1 MFFPFGNRLFQ
12 KSSRLHERSL
22 NKQGDCTMTV
32 LEKEGIAL
40 EVLDKNRVATP
51 CSGQPWARLWDQF
64 WEFCVFMSC
73 WCRFWHRF
81 RYHVWCLLGDFRVT
95 FWRRRSLLEGYLDF
109 VEFAVSLT
117 RELQFR
123 GLEGSRGDQHSLF
136 FRLFFG
142 RWFWDRLV
150 LDFGFILGGF
160 LGPKTYRHQCKI
172 WTCFL
177 EAQKR
182 DRSGWSSTARAL
194 DPSQVT

>member
-1 MFFPFGNRLFQ
+1 MFNFVTFGLILGTKSVTFVISSFLGIPMFFPFGNRLFQ

-81 RYHVWCLLGDFRVT
+81 RYHV
-95 FWRRRSLLEGYLDF
+95 
-109 VEFAVSLT
+109 
-117 RELQFR
+117 
-123 GLEGSRGDQHSLF
+123 
-136 FRLFFG
+136 
-142 RWFWDRLV
+142 
-150 LDFGFILGGF
+150 
-160 LGPKTYRHQCKI
+160 
-172 WTCFL
+172 
-177 EAQKR
+177 
-182 DRSGWSSTARAL
+182 
-194 DPSQVT
+194 